1 MKKKHLKNAMSVTL
15 AVAMLSST
23 LIGNVANASVIVPD
37 TDVGT
42 SGTGTTTITTDDGIT
57 VESND
62 VVNNNETDD
71 GIVVND
77 DGIEITTAHLDS
89 SVHVKND
96 GITIDNDNG
105 LSSGSKVTLSTVAKN
120 KLNEAVKFKLYFCK
134 YADNLQLPEDK
145 STWEYLVKDV
155 PEKLTAEPGVVT
167 VKDADGNKTEAKATF
182 MQDKDGDTSTASY
195 VEVEVPAN
203 SNISFETN
211 VSNEVAGKVFAI
223 PYLEA
228 SSEVS
233 YGNAVGLTW
242 EDDGIMVD
250 DSSDNGITV
259 DDDGI
264 EVEDSKE
271 DTSDDNG
278 IVVDDNKAL
287 DDDAFDND
295 LVVDTEGNVISG
307 VNPSKDEHVV
317 SLKAADGGAIEVYNN
332 DQYLSAIGYT
342 DTQTEQ
348 FTVKDGDTLTF
359 KVTADEDYA
368 VDNFVAT
375 DTETGKELLSNET
388 TKEEAESEDGIT
400 IETEAAK
407 EEDTEAV
414 FTYDVTSDVLIDAS
428 FAKVE
433 SADVAVDNTDENG
446 IETSED
452 TIVDPAIE
460 QYVRDNADS
469 AYTTIDNMDLVNAM
483 TIKNML
489 VDASSLDSEHDDI
502 DSIMLSGDIVQYWL
516 GTLNSTVPVYELS
529 ESSDYFVAYADTM
542 RKDGQT
548 TVSDVQV
555 ANYNDQ
561 GEVLSGWHYDYD
573 TGLIY
578 IPKTCF
584 YEDDKISIGKVQTE
598 LMQTVKTNQ
607 AHEVESNVE
616 TTVVNGDDIENA
628 TVQTDTSNIYDATYT
643 TEIQKGLDTENM
655 VVAVNGIPTDL
666 YTYNSTTGELVVGMS
681 PSAIQSISVNGDEQ
695 SLIGKMATSLGLKSV
710 TAYAANSAKVA
721 LNKMACASS
730 TAITVRF
737 DKLKVGDYHRMYTT
751 DGAKM
756 RYVSNKSDSMSDTMG
771 FLTATGDYVDDTAA
785 AVLSKTNKVSTV
797 FQYYDYTE
805 KNLILDLSSL
815 EWDGLIKFDQLPNG
829 RDGVHYAGGM
839 YCGHITTHWGDN
851 LSAAEDEWYS
861 GRYSLGMRILD
872 IDGKASQPY
881 ITVAICTQK
890 MNDQNAVGI
899 FRFKAKSVTG
909 GILLDKR
916 IAYASYSAKFS
927 NLRIDTT
934 FQLYSKKAC
943 TNKDKVGDEIVVKA
957 SRDSSIKTVEI
968 TGLKP
973 GIYYLKETG
982 VCNGCQKNT
991 KTYEVRVTAGPA
1003 AAAFKDIDTGD
1014 TTRFIKNIPY
1024 YFTGKIITKYDDVTK
1039 QGIDGVIFKVEYWNR
1054 LKTKDGAKCEGI
1066 WYLRSDSDGNVMYD
1080 NDHLVPDKELHKIF
1094 NNKKINNS
1102 DVAMLTEKKWGF
1114 PYGQLYI
1121 HEVYAPEGYD
1131 YDKTKEFRIQLS
1143 KPDSTDTTM
1152 AHEIPALNISNT
1164 PTGGF
1169 LLGKFLY
1176 ERQRFSNMTPR
1187 IKIDTSF
1194 GIYKDY
1200 DAATGTVSNQLQKI
1214 DFKCDDDMSVTTLVK
1229 GLEPGTYY
1237 LQELERCPGTIQN
1250 TNIYS
1255 FEVENGKTT
1264 NHIQN
1269 VKTGREG
1276 TKVGNT
1282 PFRFQGKILTKTDA
1296 DGNALGGA
1304 VFKVIYSPYKRGE
1317 KGAEDLYTWYFR
1329 SADEDGSVSYDEDH
1343 YLDSWNK
1350 NASDDPFILDNGE
1363 WALPS
1368 GFLYVTEVESPEGYT
1383 LDDTEREVWLHG
1395 KKDENNLFTIKDMY
1409 VDDLTIP
1416 NDSGKDAWRVRFNL
1430 KKVDENGKGLAGA
1443 VFCVW
1448 DNEKLKGNPKAV
1460 LTTKD
1465 DGTSNIATI
1474 RFKDESMDSVTL
1486 YCQEKEPP
1494 AGYNKSDAKYKV
1506 TFDRKVYTDE
1516 KKKDENYPGELKSFG
1531 PITGIVN
1538 SKITPTPTPTIN
1550 KTGAG
1555 VHVKKIST
1563 AEDDIMA
1570 LHGYTLAGAKF
1581 HIYGGEAGDG
1591 NRGDSRVDTY
1601 VTTDEN
1607 GISETVSLPDPSW
1620 YEPTSSTDKN
1630 GNTVPGTPILHPVTT
1645 IYTIEEVEPPH
1656 GHSIAKPK
1664 RQQFSVT
1671 MPYEKDTVFEKT
1683 FVDEPKFTNKP
1694 FQIDK
1699 VSSKGN
1705 SIKGVV
1711 FKVEFFDTELE
1722 GVNYDANATTY
1733 ALDDDDYAVTMD
1745 ADEDVGVATLEAED
1759 DSMEV
1764 NTIDVQSLPDSDLV
1778 VMSSGGGSNSIKTD
1792 SEAKITDKG
1801 MSGTPTRTW
1810 YLQSDEKGLVLM
1822 DDDHVCRLPQ
1832 YKSDPFYKHNRQIV
1846 IPLYGT
1852 LQITEEKCP
1861 AEYIKCDEIL
1871 QFPTTENGDLSARIY
1886 NDLEPCK
1893 VNIQKFK
1900 DDGTTAIPGV
1910 EFELKFVKQS
1920 EGFTSKQR
1928 EYKRLLKEGETVTR
1942 STDWE
1947 GNCYFDQLDQGDYEI
1962 TEIKTA
1968 SGQTLLK
1975 DPIKLTI
1982 PFKMTNEEA
1991 SEYEDVNFESAREDN
2006 DYTNKWFFY
2015 ECSYII
2021 TNTPVFDL
2029 PHTGA
2034 TGTWKYGFVGLGI
2047 VLAAGVGTTGM
2058 VVTKRRRR
2066 KKQNN

>member
-1 MKKKHLKNAMSVTL
+1 MKKKHLKNAMSITL

-57 VESND
+57 VESSD

-105 LSSGSKVTLSTVAKN
+105 LSSGSKVILSTVAKN

-155 PEKLTAEPGVVT
+155 PEKLTAEPGAVT
-167 VKDADGNKTEAKATF
+167 VKDADGNETEAKATF

-195 VEVEVPAN
+195 VAVEVPAN
-203 SNISFETN
+203 SSISFETN

-242 EDDGIMVD
+242 EDDGITVD

-271 DTSDDNG
+271 DKSDS

-307 VNPSKDEHVV
+307 VNPSEDEHVV
-317 SLKAADGGAIEVYNN
+317 SLKAADGGAIEVYHN

-375 DTETGKELLSNET
+375 NTETGKELLSNET

-452 TIVDPAIE
+452 TIADPVIE
-460 QYVRDNADS
+460 QYVRDNADP

-483 TIKNML
+483 KIKNML
-489 VDASSLDSEHDDI
+489 VDASSLDSEHNDI
-502 DSIMLSGDIVQYWL
+502 DSIMHSGNIVKYWL
-516 GTLNSTVPVYELS
+516 GTLDATVPVYELS
-529 ESSDYFVAYADTM
+529 ESSNYFVAYADTM
-542 RKDGQT
+542 HNDNQT
-548 TVSDVQV
+548 TVTDIQV
-555 ANYNDQ
+555 ANYNLK
-561 GEVLSGWHYDYD
+561 GESLSGWHYDYE
-573 TGLIY
+573 TGLVY
-578 IPKTCF
+578 IPKDCF
-584 YEDDKISIGKVQTE
+584 YEDGKISIGKVQME
-598 LMQTVKTNQ
+598 LMQNVKTNQ
-607 AHEVESNVE
+607 SGEVESNVE
-616 TTVVNGDDIENA
+616 TTVVNGDDASAADVSTESTN
-628 TVQTDTSNIYDATYT
+628 VYDSTYT
-643 TEIQKGLDTENM
+643 TEIQKNLDRDNM
-655 VVAVNGIPTDL
+655 VVSVNGIPTDV
-666 YTYNSTTGELVVGMS
+666 YEYNGTSGELTVGMS

-710 TAYAANSAKVA
+710 SAYAHQEASVA
-721 LNKMACASS
+721 LNKMQFACDK
-730 TAITVRF
+730 AITTQF
-737 DKLKVGDYHRMYTT
+737 DKLKVGQYKTMTSGSGLYMMYVNN
-751 DGAKM
+751 D
-756 RYVSNKSDSMSDTMG
+756 SNVRSDTMG
-771 FLTATGDYVDDTAA
+771 YLHPSYDEIDNTGAYV
-785 AVLSKTNKVSTV
+785 LHNTNKPSSA
-797 FQYYDYTE
+797 FRFWEYGE
-805 KNLILDLSSL
+805 KNLVVDLSSL
-815 EWDGLIKFDQLPNG
+815 DYDGIAFDELPNG
-829 RDGVHYAGGM
+829 KDGSHYAGGM
-839 YCGHITTHWGDN
+839 YCGHIGDFFGVGN
-851 LSAAEDEWYS
+851 FAIDYYQWY
-861 GRYSLGMRILD
+861 GNKPGFGGCGMRILD
-872 IDGKASQPY
+872 MDAKASQPY
-881 ITVAICTQK
+881 VTVAICTQRV
-890 MNDQNAVGI
+890 DSQNAVGI
-899 FRFKAKSVTG
+899 FRFKAKAVTG
-909 GILLDKR
+909 GIILDKR
-916 IAYASYSAKFS
+916 LTYAAFSSRFS
-927 NLRIDTT
+927 NLRIDTK
-934 FQLYSKKAC
+934 FQLYKGS
-943 TNKDKVGDEIVVKA
+943 TKVGDPIIVKA
-957 SRDSSIKTVEI
+957 NRNSYRKTVTI

-973 GIYYLKETG
+973 GIYYLEETG
-982 VCNGCQKNT
+982 VCNGCKQNT
-991 KTYEVRVTAGPA
+991 YRYKIKVTAGPA
-1003 AAAFKDIDTGD
+1003 VNLFENTTTGA
-1014 TTRFIKNIPY
+1014 TSSMIKNDPY
-1024 YFTGKIITKYDDVTK
+1024 YFQGKILHKYDANTK
-1039 QGIDGVIFKVEYWNR
+1039 KGIEGVIFKVEYWNR
-1054 LKTKDGAKCEGI
+1054 TKTKDGAQCEGT
-1066 WYLRSDSDGNVMYD
+1066 WYLRSDENGDVKYD
-1080 NDHLVPDKELHKIF
+1080 NDHLVPDKEL
-1094 NNKKINNS
+1094 KKKFGKNVRN
-1102 DVAMLTEKKWGF
+1102 DDPAMITEKKWGF

-1121 HEVYAPEGYD
+1121 HEVYAPDGYKF
-1131 YDKTKEFRIQLS
+1131 DKTTEYNIKLT
-1143 KPDSTDTTM
+1143 KPNYTETVL
-1152 AHEIPALNISNT
+1152 AHDIETVDVPNT
-1164 PTGGF
+1164 SVGGF

-1176 ERQRFSNMTPR
+1176 ERQSFSNMTPR
-1187 IKIDTSF
+1187 VRIDTSF

-1200 DAATGTVSNQLQKI
+1200 DATTGTVSNQLRKI
-1214 DFKCDDDMSVTTLVK
+1214 DFKCDEDDLSKTILVQ

-1250 TNIYS
+1250 INIYS
-1255 FEVENGKTT
+1255 FEVKNGETT

-1276 TKVGNT
+1276 TKVGNV

-1296 DGNALGGA
+1296 DGNGLGGA

-1317 KGAEDLYTWYFR
+1317 KGAEDLYTWYFK
-1329 SADEDGSVSYDEDH
+1329 SGDDGVFSYDEEH
-1343 YLDSWNK
+1343 YVNLWK
-1350 NASDDPFILDNGE
+1350 EHPSDDPFILDNGE

-1383 LDDTEREVWLHG
+1383 LDDTEHEVWLHG

-1416 NDSGKDAWRVRFNL
+1416 NDFGEDKWRVRVNL

-1443 VFCVW
+1443 VFGVW
-1448 DNEKLKGNPKAV
+1448 DNENLKGAPKAV

-1474 RFKDESMDSVTL
+1474 RFKDESMKSVTL

-1506 TFDRKVYTDE
+1506 TFERKVFEDE
-1516 KKKDENYPGELKSFG
+1516 QKKDKNYPGELKPFG

-1538 SKITPTPTPTIN
+1538 TKITPTPTPTVN
-1550 KTGAG
+1550 TPGAG

-1570 LHGYTLAGAKF
+1570 LHGYTLKGAKF

-1601 VTTDEN
+1601 VTTDES

-1620 YEPTSSTDKN
+1620 YEYPSHTDSK
-1630 GNTVPGTPILHPVTT
+1630 GNTIYDTPILHPVTT
-1645 IYTIEEVEPPH
+1645 VYTITEVEPPH
-1656 GHSIAKPK
+1656 GHKMAAPK
-1664 RQQFSVT
+1664 SQQFSVT
-1671 MPYEKDTVFEKT
+1671 MPYDKDKVFEKV
-1683 FVDEPKFTNKP
+1683 FSDEPKFTNKP

-1722 GVNYDANATTY
+1722 GVNYDAGATTY
-1733 ALDDDDYAVTMD
+1733 ALDDEDYAAAMD
-1745 ADEDVGVATLEAED
+1745 ADEDVGIATLEAED

-1764 NTIDVQSLPDSDLV
+1764 DTINVQTLPDSELV
-1778 VMSSGGGSNSIKTD
+1778 VMSSGGSNSIKTD
-1792 SEAKITDKG
+1792 SDAKITDTG

-1822 DDDHVCRLPQ
+1822 DDAHVCRWTQ
-1832 YKSDPFYKHNRQIV
+1832 YKSDPFYKHNNQIV

-1852 LQITEEKCP
+1852 LQITEEQCP

-1975 DPIKLTI
+1975 DPIKLSI
-1982 PFKMTNEEA
+1982 PFKMSEDEA
-1991 SEYEDVNFESAREDN
+1991 NEYEDVNFESAREDN

-2021 TNTPVFDL
+2021 TNTPTFDL

-2034 TGTWKYGFVGLGI
+2034 TGTWNYGFVGLGI
-2047 VLAAGVGTTGM
+2047 ALVAGVGTAGT

-2066 KKQNN
+2066 KKQNK

>member
-96 GITIDNDNG
+96 GITIDNENG

-155 PEKLTAEPGVVT
+155 PEKLTAEPGAVT
-167 VKDADGNKTEAKATF
+167 VKDADGNETEVKATF

-195 VEVEVPAN
+195 VTVEVPAN
-203 SNISFETN
+203 SSISFETN

-242 EDDGIMVD
+242 EDDGITVD

-271 DTSDDNG
+271 DKSDS
-278 IVVDDNKAL
+278 IVVDDNKAI
-287 DDDAFDND
+287 DDAFDND

-307 VNPSKDEHVV
+307 LNPSKDEHVV

-332 DQYLSAIGYT
+332 DQYISSIGYT
-342 DTQTEQ
+342 DTQSEQ
-348 FTVKDGDTLTF
+348 FTVNDGDTLTF
-359 KVTADEDYA
+359 KITADEDYA

-446 IETSED
+446 IETSND
-452 TIVDPAIE
+452 IIVDPAIE
-460 QYVRDNADS
+460 QYVRDNADP

-489 VDASSLDSEHDDI
+489 VDESTLDSEHNDI
-502 DSIMLSGDIVQYWL
+502 DSIMHSGNIVKYWL
-516 GTLNSTVPVYELS
+516 GTLDATVPVYELS
-529 ESSDYFVAYADTM
+529 ESSNYFVAYADTM
-542 RKDGQT
+542 HNDNQT
-548 TVSDVQV
+548 TVTDIQV
-555 ANYNDQ
+555 ANYNLK
-561 GEVLSGWHYDYD
+561 GESLSGWHYDYE
-573 TGLIY
+573 TGLVY
-578 IPKTCF
+578 IPKDCF
-584 YEDDKISIGKVQTE
+584 YEDGKISIGKVQME
-598 LMQTVKTNQ
+598 LMQNVKTNQ
-607 AHEVESNVE
+607 SGEVESNVE
-616 TTVVNGDDIENA
+616 TTVVNGDDASAADVSTESTN
-628 TVQTDTSNIYDATYT
+628 VYDSTYT
-643 TEIQKGLDTENM
+643 TEIQKNLDRDNM
-655 VVAVNGIPTDL
+655 VVSVNGIPTDV
-666 YTYNSTTGELVVGMS
+666 YEYNGTSGELTVGMS

-710 TAYAANSAKVA
+710 SAYAHQEASVA
-721 LNKMACASS
+721 LNKMQFACDK
-730 TAITVRF
+730 AITTQF
-737 DKLKVGDYHRMYTT
+737 DKLKVGQYKTMTSGSGLYMMYVNN
-751 DGAKM
+751 D
-756 RYVSNKSDSMSDTMG
+756 SNVRSDTMG
-771 FLTATGDYVDDTAA
+771 YLHPSYDEIDNTGAYV
-785 AVLSKTNKVSTV
+785 LHNTNKPSSA
-797 FQYYDYTE
+797 FRFWEYGE
-805 KNLILDLSSL
+805 KNLVVDLSSL
-815 EWDGLIKFDQLPNG
+815 DYDGIAFDELPNG
-829 RDGVHYAGGM
+829 KDGSHYAGGM
-839 YCGHITTHWGDN
+839 YCGHIGDFFGVGN
-851 LSAAEDEWYS
+851 FAIDYYQWY
-861 GRYSLGMRILD
+861 GNKPGFGGCGMRILD
-872 IDGKASQPY
+872 MDAKASQPY
-881 ITVAICTQK
+881 VTVAICTQRV
-890 MNDQNAVGI
+890 DSQNAVGI
-899 FRFKAKSVTG
+899 FRFKAKAVTG
-909 GILLDKR
+909 GIILDKR
-916 IAYASYSAKFS
+916 LTYAAFSSRFS
-927 NLRIDTT
+927 NLRIDTK
-934 FQLYSKKAC
+934 FQLYKGS
-943 TNKDKVGDEIVVKA
+943 TKVGDPIIVKA
-957 SRDSSIKTVEI
+957 NRNSYRKTVTI

-973 GIYYLKETG
+973 GIYYLEETG
-982 VCNGCQKNT
+982 VCNGCKQNT
-991 KTYEVRVTAGPA
+991 YRYKIKVTAGPA
-1003 AAAFKDIDTGD
+1003 VNLFENTTTGA
-1014 TTRFIKNIPY
+1014 TSSMIKNDPY
-1024 YFTGKIITKYDDVTK
+1024 YFQGKILHKYDATTK
-1039 QGIDGVIFKVEYWNR
+1039 KGIEGVIFKVEYWNR
-1054 LKTKDGAKCEGI
+1054 TKTKDGAQCEGT
-1066 WYLRSDSDGNVMYD
+1066 WYLRSDENGDVKYD
-1080 NDHLVPDKELHKIF
+1080 NDHLVPDKEL
-1094 NNKKINNS
+1094 KKKFGKNVRN
-1102 DVAMLTEKKWGF
+1102 DDPAMITEKKWGF

-1121 HEVYAPEGYD
+1121 HEVYAPDGYKF
-1131 YDKTKEFRIQLS
+1131 DKTTEYNIKLT
-1143 KPDSTDTTM
+1143 KPNYTETLL
-1152 AHEIPALNISNT
+1152 AHDIETVDVPNT
-1164 PTGGF
+1164 SVGGF

-1176 ERQRFSNMTPR
+1176 ERQSFSNMTPR
-1187 IKIDTSF
+1187 VRIDTSF

-1200 DAATGTVSNQLQKI
+1200 DATTGTVSNQLRKI
-1214 DFKCDDDMSVTTLVK
+1214 DFKCDEDDLSKTILVQ

-1250 TNIYS
+1250 INIYS
-1255 FEVENGKTT
+1255 FEVKKGETT

-1276 TKVGNT
+1276 TKVGNV

-1296 DGNALGGA
+1296 DGNGLGGA

-1317 KGAEDLYTWYFR
+1317 KGAEDLYTWYFK
-1329 SADEDGSVSYDEDH
+1329 SGDDGVFSYDEEH
-1343 YLDSWNK
+1343 YVNLWK
-1350 NASDDPFILDNGE
+1350 EHPSDDPFILDNGE

-1383 LDDTEREVWLHG
+1383 LDDTEHEVWLHG

-1416 NDSGKDAWRVRFNL
+1416 NDFGEDKWRVRVNL

-1443 VFCVW
+1443 VFGVW
-1448 DNEKLKGNPKAV
+1448 DNENLKGAPKAV

-1474 RFKDESMDSVTL
+1474 RFKDESMKSVTL

-1506 TFDRKVYTDE
+1506 TFERKVFEDE
-1516 KKKDENYPGELKSFG
+1516 QKKDKNYPGELKPFG

-1538 SKITPTPTPTIN
+1538 TKITPTPTPTVN
-1550 KTGAG
+1550 TPGAG

-1570 LHGYTLAGAKF
+1570 LHGYTLKGAKF

-1601 VTTDEN
+1601 VTTDES

-1620 YEPTSSTDKN
+1620 YEYPSHTDSK
-1630 GNTVPGTPILHPVTT
+1630 GNTIYDTPILHPVTT
-1645 IYTIEEVEPPH
+1645 VYTITEVEPPH
-1656 GHSIAKPK
+1656 GHKMAAPK
-1664 RQQFSVT
+1664 SQQFSVT
-1671 MPYEKDTVFEKT
+1671 MPYDKDKVFEKVFT
-1683 FVDEPKFTNKP
+1683 DEPKFTKKSL
-1694 FQIDK
+1694 QLDK

-1705 SIKGVV
+1705 PIKGVV

-1722 GVNYDANATTY
+1722 GVNYDADATTY
-1733 ALDDDDYAVTMD
+1733 ALDDEDYAVTMD
-1745 ADEDVGVATLEAED
+1745 ADEDVGVATLEAEE

-1764 NTIDVQSLPDSDLV
+1764 DTINVQTLPDSDLV

-1822 DDDHVCRLPQ
+1822 DDEHVCRWTQ
-1832 YKSDPFYKHNRQIV
+1832 YKSDPFYKHNNQIV

-1852 LQITEEKCP
+1852 LQITEVQVP
-1861 AEYIKCDEIL
+1861 AEYIMCDEIL

-1920 EGFTSKQR
+1920 EDFTSKQR

-1975 DPIKLTI
+1975 DPIKLSI
-1982 PFKMTNEEA
+1982 PFKMSEDEA
-1991 SEYEDVNFESAREDN
+1991 NEYEDVNFESAREDT

-2021 TNTPVFDL
+2021 TNTPTFDL

-2047 VLAAGVGTTGM
+2047 VLAAGVGTAGM

-2066 KKQNN
+2066 KKQNK